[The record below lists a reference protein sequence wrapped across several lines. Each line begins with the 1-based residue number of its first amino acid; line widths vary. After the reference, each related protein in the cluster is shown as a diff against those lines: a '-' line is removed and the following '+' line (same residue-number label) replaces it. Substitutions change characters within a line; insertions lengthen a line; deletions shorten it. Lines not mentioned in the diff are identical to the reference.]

1 MKKYILTLAVFV
13 ASAINVHAQNILIGQ
28 EATQEEIFTR
38 SINDIS
44 YDIDVLIKKNKDLL
58 KEELKAI
65 DAKVELGELSKE
77 QADKQKNER
86 AEFYAKKIEQE
97 AEEKEQAIKKLIN
110 NKIEN
115 NISFSSNMSEYQKK
129 LVEPKTLAMVE
140 LNFGHT
146 LMNMNS
152 SIRNEVYKSSFIS
165 SFGVGFGAKTRLGS
179 KESPWSMRYDLGY
192 LIHMQKI
199 NNAKTVGI
207 VDGVTQIVDSNYPLK
222 KSNMNIMDIRLSNYI
237 EYDFASKKFDD
248 FGNRIIKSRQGF
260 YAGLGGFIGYVPNLS
275 LGMQYSE
282 NGEDYTLNK
291 TGKYNVNHFTYGVGA
306 YVGYQG
312 LSLRA
317 TYNFNEV
324 FKKSFAPQNTFNVS
338 LVLTLM

>member
-1 MKKYILTLAVFV
+1 MKEFIITLAVFALTV
-13 ASAINVHAQNILIGQ
+13 VNAQAQNILIGP
-28 EATQEEIFTR
+28 EASQEEIFTR

-129 LVEPKTLAMVE
+129 LIEPKTLAIME
-140 LNFGHT
+140 LTFGHS
-146 LMNMNS
+146 LMNMDS
-152 SIRNEVYKSSFIS
+152 SIRNEVYKTPFLSSI
-165 SFGVGFGAKTRLGS
+165 GINIGAKTRLGAN
-179 KESPWSMRYDLGY
+179 ESPWAMRYDFGY
-192 LIHMQKI
+192 LIQTFQLKDNQTLQSI
-199 NNAKTVGI
+199 DKSTELITSAF
-207 VDGVTQIVDSNYPLK
+207 DLK
-222 KSNMNIMDIRLSNYI
+222 KSNVSVMDFRLSNYI
-237 EYDFASKKFDD
+237 EYDFASKKYDE
-248 FGNRIIKSRQGF
+248 FGNRIIKSRQSF
-260 YAGLGGFIGYVPNLS
+260 YAGAGGFIGYVPTLS
-275 LGMQYSE
+275 LGMQYTE
-282 NGEDYTLNK
+282 NGEKYTMNK
-291 TGKYNVNHFTYGVGA
+291 TGKYNVNHFTYGIGA

-312 LSLRA
+312 MSLRA